1 VRAEEGCIE
10 YGLVVDVDGFGP
22 NQAPLGPDTFAFVE
36 KWKDEEAL
44 KLHFTLPHMTD
55 YREKSKDLIADRKV
69 HVLKSAD
76 LPRRPRAR
84 GAAQYSPGKSAGQV
98 CCGSNEDAWPICFN
112 HVMKVFSAGLVS
124 ALLR

>member
-1 VRAEEGCIE
+1 MSTITVVAIITAKPGKRAELLAIARANLAAVRAEAGCIE

-22 NQAPLGPDTFAFVE
+22 NQAPMGPDTFAFVE

-44 KLHFTLPHMTD
+44 RLHFTLPHMTD

-76 LPRRPRAR
+76 
-84 GAAQYSPGKSAGQV
+84 
-98 CCGSNEDAWPICFN
+98 
-112 HVMKVFSAGLVS
+112 
-124 ALLR
+124 